1 MNKIKSLMKKIKTV
15 FGKVII
21 RYHARMA
28 YMSLDEIEIA
38 KLNGDDKARKYW
50 EERYIKHGLK
60 VPELKDN
67 IQDWLD
73 RNK

>member
-15 FGKVII
+15 FGNVII

-38 KLNGDDKARKYW
+38 KLNGDDVARRRW
-50 EERYIKHGLK
+50 EKHYIRHGLK
-60 VPELKDN
+60 VPELKDD
-67 IQDWLD
+67 IQDWLN
-73 RNK
+73 RN

>member
-1 MNKIKSLMKKIKTV
+1 MNKIKSLIGNIKTT
-15 FGKVII
+15 FGNII
-21 RYHARMA
+21 TRYHARIA

-38 KLNGDDKARKYW
+38 NLNGDNKARKYW